1 MTFEELGLSPKTLRA
16 LAELNFITP
25 TPIQEQAIPKL
36 LEADIDLLGLAQTGT
51 GKTAAF
57 ALPILEKID
66 GNNKKPQALILCPT
80 RELCMQITKDIEK
93 FSAMTPEVRTVAVYG
108 GASISMQIR
117 DLRRGVQI
125 IVATPGRMIDIIE
138 RGEVNFELVKIVVL
152 DEADEM
158 LNMGFKESIN
168 QILSNTPDEKNTWLF
183 TATMPKDIKAITKK
197 YMNNP
202 FEVSVSVNKGNENI
216 DHQYYVI
223 NPRDRYAA
231 VKRIVDNSPDIFGI
245 VFCRTKNETK
255 DVVDMLIKDG
265 YNSDALHGDLT
276 QQQRDVVMKRYREKS
291 LQLLIATDVAARGI
305 DVSDVTHVIN
315 YALPDDAENY
325 THRSGRTARA
335 GKKGISISLVSKR
348 ESYKINELEKIVSK
362 KFIKM
367 EVPTGD
373 EVCQNQLLALIGRAK
388 QVEVNETQLEPFM
401 VQINAEFEE
410 MSKEE
415 VIKRFASMEFN
426 RFLEYYQGA
435 RDLNMGGGDFGRSD
449 RNNGERSERSGE
461 RPDRGERG
469 GFGSR
474 DRGER
479 GNSPQSGYDRF
490 FINVGHLDNVNK
502 GELLRLVCDNANVR
516 GGSIGRIDM
525 KDKFSFFEVETKF
538 KKDILDGLKNINHNG
553 RSLRVD
559 QASDTPM
566 GERPERTERSS
577 SFGGERSSSYGGGER
592 KSSFGGG
599 SRFGGNRD
607 GGSRDGGGSRFGG
620 NRDGGSRD
628 GGSRD
633 GGGSRFGGNR
643 DGGSRDGASRDG
655 GSSRFGGNR
664 ENNSYNDKKESAPK
678 EKKND
683 NFKLDFKFDGGF

>member
-1 MTFEELGLSPKTLRA
+1 MTFEQLGLSPKTLRA
-16 LAELNFITP
+16 LAEMNFTIP

-36 LEADIDLLGLAQTGT
+36 IEADIDLLGLAQTGT

-66 GNNKKPQALILCPT
+66 GSNRKPQALILCPT

-93 FSAMTPEVRTVAVYG
+93 FSSMTPEVRTVAVYG

-138 RGEVNFELVKIVVL
+138 RGEVNFEQVKIVVL

-183 TATMPKDIKAITKK
+183 TATMPKDIKIITKK
-197 YMNNP
+197 YMRNP
-202 FEVSVSVNKGNENI
+202 LEVSVSVNKGNENI

-231 VKRIVDNSPDIFGI
+231 VKRIVDFYPDIFGI

-255 DVVDMLIKDG
+255 DVADMLIKDG

-276 QQQRDVVMKRYREKS
+276 QQQRDIVMNRYREKS

-348 ESYKINELEKIVSK
+348 EMHKINELERIVSK
-362 KFIKM
+362 KFEKVN
-367 EVPTGD
+367 VPTGA
-373 EVCQNQLLALIGRAK
+373 EVCQNQLLALIHRAH
-388 QVEVNETQLEPFM
+388 QVEVNEEQLAPFM
-401 VQINAEFEE
+401 DQINAEFADI
-410 MSKEE
+410 SKED

-426 RFLEYYQGA
+426 RFLEYYQDS
-435 RDLNMGGGDFGRSD
+435 RDLNQGGELSRSERGPIRERSERFG
-449 RNNGERSERSGE
+449 GERSERGAPRE
-461 RPDRGERG
+461 RGDRGERG
-469 GFGSR
+469 GTIY
-474 DRGER
+474 
-479 GNSPQSGYDRF
+479 PQTGYDRF
-490 FINVGHLDNVNK
+490 FINIGDLDNITK
-502 GELLRLVCDNANVR
+502 GDLLRIVCDHTNVR

-525 KDKFSFFEVETKF
+525 KDKFSFFEVESKF
-538 KKDILDGLKNINHNG
+538 KKDIVSGMKNINHNG
-553 RSLRVD
+553 RSLRID
-559 QASDTPM
+559 LASEGTSMSGTGGD
-566 GERPERTERSS
+566 RPA
-577 SFGGERSSSYGGGER
+577 SF
-592 KSSFGGG
+592 GG
-599 SRFGGNRD
+599 SRFGDKR
-607 GGSRDGGGSRFGG
+607 GGGDRYSSGPRGGSRFSG
-620 NRDGGSRD
+620 NRD
-628 GGSRD
+628 
-633 GGGSRFGGNR
+633 
-643 DGGSRDGASRDG
+643 
-655 GSSRFGGNR
+655 
-664 ENNSYNDKKESAPK
+664 NSYG
-678 EKKND
+678 EKGERKPREKGD
-683 NFKLDFKFDGGF
+683 NFKLDFKFDGGI

>member
-1 MTFEELGLSPKTLRA
+1 MTFEQLGLSPKTLRA
-16 LAELNFITP
+16 LAEMNFTIP

-36 LEADIDLLGLAQTGT
+36 IEADIDLLGLAQTGT

-66 GNNKKPQALILCPT
+66 GSNRKPQALILCPT

-93 FSAMTPEVRTVAVYG
+93 FSSMTPEIRTVAVYG

-138 RGEVNFELVKIVVL
+138 RGEVNFEQVKIVVL

-183 TATMPKDIKAITKK
+183 TATMPKDIKIITKK
-197 YMNNP
+197 YMRNP
-202 FEVSVSVNKGNENI
+202 LEVSVSVNKGNENI

-231 VKRIVDNSPDIFGI
+231 VKRIVDFYPDIFGI

-255 DVVDMLIKDG
+255 DVADMLIKDG

-276 QQQRDVVMKRYREKS
+276 QQQRDIVMNRYREKS

-348 ESYKINELEKIVSK
+348 EMHKINELERIVSK
-362 KFIKM
+362 KFEKVN
-367 EVPTGD
+367 VPTGA
-373 EVCQNQLLALIGRAK
+373 EVCQNQLLALIHRAH
-388 QVEVNETQLEPFM
+388 QVEVNEEQLAPFM
-401 VQINAEFEE
+401 DQINAEFADI
-410 MSKEE
+410 SKEA

-426 RFLEYYQGA
+426 RFLEYYQDS
-435 RDLNMGGGDFGRSD
+435 RDLNQGGELSRSERGPIRERSERFG
-449 RNNGERSERSGE
+449 GERSERGAPRE
-461 RPDRGERG
+461 RGDRGERG
-469 GFGSR
+469 GTIY
-474 DRGER
+474 
-479 GNSPQSGYDRF
+479 PQTGYDRF
-490 FINVGHLDNVNK
+490 FINIGNLDNITK
-502 GELLRLVCDNANVR
+502 GDLLRIVCDHTNVR

-525 KDKFSFFEVETKF
+525 KDKFSFFEVESKF
-538 KKDILDGLKNINHNG
+538 KKDIVSGMKNINHNG
-553 RSLRVD
+553 RSLRID
-559 QASDTPM
+559 LASEGTSMSGTGGD
-566 GERPERTERSS
+566 RPA
-577 SFGGERSSSYGGGER
+577 SF
-592 KSSFGGG
+592 GG
-599 SRFGGNRD
+599 SRFGDKR
-607 GGSRDGGGSRFGG
+607 GGGDRYSSGPR
-620 NRDGGSRD
+620 GGSRD
-628 GGSRD
+628 GGSRF
-633 GGGSRFGGNR
+633 SGNR
-643 DGGSRDGASRDG
+643 D
-655 GSSRFGGNR
+655 
-664 ENNSYNDKKESAPK
+664 NSYG
-678 EKKND
+678 EKGERKPREKGD
-683 NFKLDFKFDGGF
+683 NFKLDFKFDGGI

>member
-1 MTFEELGLSPKTLRA
+1 MTFEQLGLSPKTLRA
-16 LAELNFITP
+16 LAEMNFTIP

-66 GNNKKPQALILCPT
+66 GSNRKPQALILCPT

-93 FSAMTPEVRTVAVYG
+93 FSSMTPEIRTVAVYG

-138 RGEVNFELVKIVVL
+138 RGEVNFEQVKIVVL

-183 TATMPKDIKAITKK
+183 TATMPKDIKIITKK
-197 YMNNP
+197 YMRNP
-202 FEVSVSVNKGNENI
+202 LEVSVSVNKGNENI

-231 VKRIVDNSPDIFGI
+231 VKRIVDFYPDIFGI

-255 DVVDMLIKDG
+255 DVADMLIKDG

-276 QQQRDVVMKRYREKS
+276 QQQRDIVMNRYREKS

-348 ESYKINELEKIVSK
+348 EMHKINELERIVSK
-362 KFIKM
+362 KFEKVN
-367 EVPTGD
+367 VPTGA
-373 EVCQNQLLALIGRAK
+373 EVCQNQLLALIHRAH
-388 QVEVNETQLEPFM
+388 QVEVNEEQLAPFM
-401 VQINAEFEE
+401 DQINAEFADI
-410 MSKEE
+410 SKED

-426 RFLEYYQGA
+426 RFLEYYQDS
-435 RDLNMGGGDFGRSD
+435 RDLNQGGELSRSERGPIRERSERFG
-449 RNNGERSERSGE
+449 GERSERGAPRE
-461 RPDRGERG
+461 RGDRGERG
-469 GFGSR
+469 GTIY
-474 DRGER
+474 
-479 GNSPQSGYDRF
+479 PQTGYDRF
-490 FINVGHLDNVNK
+490 FINIGNLDNITK
-502 GELLRLVCDNANVR
+502 GDLLRIVCDHTNVR

-525 KDKFSFFEVETKF
+525 KDKFSFFEVESKF
-538 KKDILDGLKNINHNG
+538 KKDIVSGMKNINHNG
-553 RSLRVD
+553 RSLRID
-559 QASDTPM
+559 LASEGTSMSGTGGD
-566 GERPERTERSS
+566 RPA
-577 SFGGERSSSYGGGER
+577 SF
-592 KSSFGGG
+592 GG
-599 SRFGGNRD
+599 SRFGDKR
-607 GGSRDGGGSRFGG
+607 GGGDRYSSGPRGGSRFSG
-620 NRDGGSRD
+620 NRD
-628 GGSRD
+628 
-633 GGGSRFGGNR
+633 
-643 DGGSRDGASRDG
+643 
-655 GSSRFGGNR
+655 
-664 ENNSYNDKKESAPK
+664 NSYG
-678 EKKND
+678 EKGERKPREKGD
-683 NFKLDFKFDGGF
+683 NFKLDFKFDGGI

>member
-1 MTFEELGLSPKTLRA
+1 MTFEQLGLSPKTLRA
-16 LAELNFITP
+16 LAEMNFTIP

-36 LEADIDLLGLAQTGT
+36 IEADIDLLGLAQTGT

-66 GNNKKPQALILCPT
+66 GSNRKPQALILCPT

-93 FSAMTPEVRTVAVYG
+93 FSSMTPEIRTVAVYG

-138 RGEVNFELVKIVVL
+138 RGEVNFEQVKIVVL

-183 TATMPKDIKAITKK
+183 TATMPKDIKIITKK
-197 YMNNP
+197 YMRNP
-202 FEVSVSVNKGNENI
+202 LEVSVSVNKGNENI

-231 VKRIVDNSPDIFGI
+231 VKRIVDFYPDIFGI

-255 DVVDMLIKDG
+255 DVADMLIKDG

-276 QQQRDVVMKRYREKS
+276 QQQRDIVMNRYREKS

-348 ESYKINELEKIVSK
+348 EMHKINELERIVSK
-362 KFIKM
+362 KFEKVN
-367 EVPTGD
+367 VPTGA
-373 EVCQNQLLALIGRAK
+373 EVCQNQLLALIHRAH
-388 QVEVNETQLEPFM
+388 QVEVNEEQLAPFM
-401 VQINAEFEE
+401 DQINAEFADI
-410 MSKEE
+410 SKED

-426 RFLEYYQGA
+426 RFLEYYQDS
-435 RDLNMGGGDFGRSD
+435 RDLNQGGELSRSERGPIRERSERFG
-449 RNNGERSERSGE
+449 GERSERGAPRE
-461 RPDRGERG
+461 RGDRGERG
-469 GFGSR
+469 GTIY
-474 DRGER
+474 
-479 GNSPQSGYDRF
+479 PQTGYDRF
-490 FINVGHLDNVNK
+490 FINIGNLDNITK
-502 GELLRLVCDNANVR
+502 GDLLRIVCDHTNVR

-525 KDKFSFFEVETKF
+525 KDKFSFFEVESKF
-538 KKDILDGLKNINHNG
+538 KKDIVSGMKNINHNG
-553 RSLRVD
+553 RSLRID
-559 QASDTPM
+559 IASEGTSMSGTGGD
-566 GERPERTERSS
+566 RPA
-577 SFGGERSSSYGGGER
+577 SF
-592 KSSFGGG
+592 GG
-599 SRFGGNRD
+599 SRFGDKR
-607 GGSRDGGGSRFGG
+607 GGGDRYSSGPR
-620 NRDGGSRD
+620 GGSRD
-628 GGSRD
+628 GGSRF
-633 GGGSRFGGNR
+633 SGNR
-643 DGGSRDGASRDG
+643 D
-655 GSSRFGGNR
+655 
-664 ENNSYNDKKESAPK
+664 NSYG
-678 EKKND
+678 EKGERKPREKGD
-683 NFKLDFKFDGGF
+683 NFKLDFKFDGGI

>member
-1 MTFEELGLSPKTLRA
+1 MTFEQLGLSPKTLRA
-16 LAELNFITP
+16 LAEMNFTIP

-36 LEADIDLLGLAQTGT
+36 IEADIDLLGLAQTGT

-66 GNNKKPQALILCPT
+66 GSNRKPQALILCPT

-93 FSAMTPEVRTVAVYG
+93 FSSMTPEIRTVAVYG

-138 RGEVNFELVKIVVL
+138 RGEVNFEQVKIVVL

-183 TATMPKDIKAITKK
+183 TATMPKDIKIITKK
-197 YMNNP
+197 YMRNP
-202 FEVSVSVNKGNENI
+202 LEVSVSVNKGNENI

-231 VKRIVDNSPDIFGI
+231 VKRIVDFYPDIFGI

-255 DVVDMLIKDG
+255 DVADMLIKDG

-276 QQQRDVVMKRYREKS
+276 QQQRDIVMNRYREKS

-348 ESYKINELEKIVSK
+348 EMHKINELERIVSK
-362 KFIKM
+362 KFEKVN
-367 EVPTGD
+367 VPTGA
-373 EVCQNQLLALIGRAK
+373 EVCQNQLLALIHRAH
-388 QVEVNETQLEPFM
+388 QVEVNEEQLAPFM
-401 VQINAEFEE
+401 DQINAEFADI
-410 MSKEE
+410 SKED

-426 RFLEYYQGA
+426 RFLEYYQDS
-435 RDLNMGGGDFGRSD
+435 RDLNQGGELSRSERGPIRERSERFG
-449 RNNGERSERSGE
+449 GERSERGAPRE
-461 RPDRGERG
+461 RGDRGERG
-469 GFGSR
+469 GTIY
-474 DRGER
+474 
-479 GNSPQSGYDRF
+479 PQTGYDRF
-490 FINVGHLDNVNK
+490 FINIGNLDNITK
-502 GELLRLVCDNANVR
+502 GDLLRIVCDHTNVR

-525 KDKFSFFEVETKF
+525 KDKFSFFEVESKF
-538 KKDILDGLKNINHNG
+538 KKDIVSGMKNINHNG
-553 RSLRVD
+553 RSLRID
-559 QASDTPM
+559 LASEGTSMSGTGGD
-566 GERPERTERSS
+566 RPA
-577 SFGGERSSSYGGGER
+577 SF
-592 KSSFGGG
+592 GG
-599 SRFGGNRD
+599 SRFGDKRGGGDRYSSGPR
-607 GGSRDGGGSRFGG
+607 GGS
-620 NRDGGSRD
+620 RDGGSRD

-633 GGGSRFGGNR
+633 GGSRFSGNR
-643 DGGSRDGASRDG
+643 D
-655 GSSRFGGNR
+655 
-664 ENNSYNDKKESAPK
+664 NSYG
-678 EKKND
+678 EKGERKPREKGD
-683 NFKLDFKFDGGF
+683 NFKLDFKFDGGI

>member
-1 MTFEELGLSPKTLRA
+1 MTFEQLGLSPKTLRA
-16 LAELNFITP
+16 LAEMNFTIP

-36 LEADIDLLGLAQTGT
+36 IEADIDLLGLAQTGT

-66 GNNKKPQALILCPT
+66 GSNRKPQALILCPT

-93 FSAMTPEVRTVAVYG
+93 FSSMTPEIRTVAVYG

-138 RGEVNFELVKIVVL
+138 RGEVNFEQVKIVVL

-183 TATMPKDIKAITKK
+183 TATMPKDIKIITKK
-197 YMNNP
+197 YMRNP
-202 FEVSVSVNKGNENI
+202 LEVSVSVNKGNENI
-216 DHQYYVI
+216 DHQYSVI

-231 VKRIVDNSPDIFGI
+231 VKRIVDFYPDIFGI

-255 DVVDMLIKDG
+255 DVADMLIKDG

-276 QQQRDVVMKRYREKS
+276 QQQRDIVMNRYREKS

-348 ESYKINELEKIVSK
+348 EMHKINELERIVSK
-362 KFIKM
+362 KFEKVN
-367 EVPTGD
+367 VPTGA
-373 EVCQNQLLALIGRAK
+373 EVCQNQLLALIHRAH
-388 QVEVNETQLEPFM
+388 QVEVNEEQLAPFM
-401 VQINAEFEE
+401 DQINAEFADI
-410 MSKEE
+410 SKED

-426 RFLEYYQGA
+426 RFLEYYQDS
-435 RDLNMGGGDFGRSD
+435 RDLNQGGELSRSERGPIRERSERFG
-449 RNNGERSERSGE
+449 GERSERGAPRE
-461 RPDRGERG
+461 RGDRGERG
-469 GFGSR
+469 GTIY
-474 DRGER
+474 
-479 GNSPQSGYDRF
+479 PQTGYDRF
-490 FINVGHLDNVNK
+490 FINIGNLDNITK
-502 GELLRLVCDNANVR
+502 GDLLRIVCDHTNVR

-525 KDKFSFFEVETKF
+525 KDKFSFFEVESKF
-538 KKDILDGLKNINHNG
+538 KKDIVSGMKNINHNG
-553 RSLRVD
+553 RSLRID
-559 QASDTPM
+559 LASEGTSMSGTGGD
-566 GERPERTERSS
+566 RPA
-577 SFGGERSSSYGGGER
+577 SF
-592 KSSFGGG
+592 GG
-599 SRFGGNRD
+599 SRFGDKR
-607 GGSRDGGGSRFGG
+607 GGGDRYSSGPRGGSRFSG
-620 NRDGGSRD
+620 NRD
-628 GGSRD
+628 
-633 GGGSRFGGNR
+633 
-643 DGGSRDGASRDG
+643 
-655 GSSRFGGNR
+655 
-664 ENNSYNDKKESAPK
+664 NSYG
-678 EKKND
+678 EKGERKPREKGD
-683 NFKLDFKFDGGF
+683 NFKLDFKFDGGI

>member
-1 MTFEELGLSPKTLRA
+1 
-16 LAELNFITP
+16 
-25 TPIQEQAIPKL
+25 
-36 LEADIDLLGLAQTGT
+36 LGLAQTGT

-66 GNNKKPQALILCPT
+66 GSNRKPQALILCPT

-93 FSAMTPEVRTVAVYG
+93 FSSMTPEIRTVAVYG

-138 RGEVNFELVKIVVL
+138 RGEVNFEQVKIVVL

-183 TATMPKDIKAITKK
+183 TATMPKDIKIITKK
-197 YMNNP
+197 YMRNP
-202 FEVSVSVNKGNENI
+202 LEVSVSVNKGNENI

-231 VKRIVDNSPDIFGI
+231 VKRIVDFYPDIFGI

-255 DVVDMLIKDG
+255 DVADMLIKDG

-276 QQQRDVVMKRYREKS
+276 QQQRDIVMNRYREKS

-348 ESYKINELEKIVSK
+348 EMHKINELERIVSK
-362 KFIKM
+362 KFEKVN
-367 EVPTGD
+367 VPTGA
-373 EVCQNQLLALIGRAK
+373 EVCQNQLLALIHRAH
-388 QVEVNETQLEPFM
+388 QVEVNEEQLAPFM
-401 VQINAEFEE
+401 DQINAEFADI
-410 MSKEE
+410 SKED

-426 RFLEYYQGA
+426 RFLEYYQDS
-435 RDLNMGGGDFGRSD
+435 RDLNQGGELSRSERGPIRERSERFG
-449 RNNGERSERSGE
+449 GERSERGAPRE
-461 RPDRGERG
+461 RGDRGERG
-469 GFGSR
+469 GTIY
-474 DRGER
+474 
-479 GNSPQSGYDRF
+479 PQTGYDRF
-490 FINVGHLDNVNK
+490 FINIGNLDNITK
-502 GELLRLVCDNANVR
+502 GDLLRIVCDHTNVR

-525 KDKFSFFEVETKF
+525 KDKFSFFEVESKF
-538 KKDILDGLKNINHNG
+538 KKDIVSGMKNINHNG
-553 RSLRVD
+553 RSLRID
-559 QASDTPM
+559 LASEGTSMSGTGGD
-566 GERPERTERSS
+566 RPA
-577 SFGGERSSSYGGGER
+577 SF
-592 KSSFGGG
+592 GG
-599 SRFGGNRD
+599 SRFGDKR
-607 GGSRDGGGSRFGG
+607 GGGDRYSSGPRGGSRFSG
-620 NRDGGSRD
+620 NRD
-628 GGSRD
+628 
-633 GGGSRFGGNR
+633 
-643 DGGSRDGASRDG
+643 
-655 GSSRFGGNR
+655 
-664 ENNSYNDKKESAPK
+664 NSYG
-678 EKKND
+678 EKGERKPREKGD
-683 NFKLDFKFDGGF
+683 NFKLDFKFDGGI

>member
-1 MTFEELGLSPKTLRA
+1 MTFEQLGLSPKTLRA
-16 LAELNFITP
+16 LAEMNFTIP

-36 LEADIDLLGLAQTGT
+36 IEADIDLLGLAQTGT

-66 GNNKKPQALILCPT
+66 GSNRKPQALILCPT

-93 FSAMTPEVRTVAVYG
+93 FSSMTPEIRTVAVYG

-138 RGEVNFELVKIVVL
+138 RGEVNFEQVKIVVL

-183 TATMPKDIKAITKK
+183 TATMPKDIKIITKK
-197 YMNNP
+197 YMRNP
-202 FEVSVSVNKGNENI
+202 LEVSVSVNKGNENI

-231 VKRIVDNSPDIFGI
+231 VKRIVDFYPDIFGI

-255 DVVDMLIKDG
+255 DVADMLIKDG

-276 QQQRDVVMKRYREKS
+276 QQQRDIVMNRYREKS

-348 ESYKINELEKIVSK
+348 EMHKINELERIVSK
-362 KFIKM
+362 KFEKVN
-367 EVPTGD
+367 VPTGA
-373 EVCQNQLLALIGRAK
+373 EVCQNQLLALIHRAH
-388 QVEVNETQLEPFM
+388 QVEVNEEQLAPFM
-401 VQINAEFEE
+401 DQINAEFADI
-410 MSKEE
+410 SKED

-426 RFLEYYQGA
+426 RFLEYYQDS
-435 RDLNMGGGDFGRSD
+435 RDLNQGGELSRSERGPIRERSERFG
-449 RNNGERSERSGE
+449 GERSERGAPRE
-461 RPDRGERG
+461 RGDRGERG
-469 GFGSR
+469 GTIY
-474 DRGER
+474 
-479 GNSPQSGYDRF
+479 PQTGYDRF
-490 FINVGHLDNVNK
+490 FINIGNLDNITK
-502 GELLRLVCDNANVR
+502 GDLLRIVCDHTNVR

-525 KDKFSFFEVETKF
+525 KDKFSFFEVESKF
-538 KKDILDGLKNINHNG
+538 KKDIVSGMKNINHNG
-553 RSLRVD
+553 RSLRID
-559 QASDTPM
+559 LASEGTSMSGTGGD
-566 GERPERTERSS
+566 RPA
-577 SFGGERSSSYGGGER
+577 SF
-592 KSSFGGG
+592 GG
-599 SRFGGNRD
+599 SRFGDKR
-607 GGSRDGGGSRFGG
+607 GGGDRYSSGPR
-620 NRDGGSRD
+620 GGSRD
-628 GGSRD
+628 GGSRF
-633 GGGSRFGGNR
+633 SGNR
-643 DGGSRDGASRDG
+643 D
-655 GSSRFGGNR
+655 
-664 ENNSYNDKKESAPK
+664 NSYG
-678 EKKND
+678 EKGERKQREKGD
-683 NFKLDFKFDGGF
+683 NFKLDFKFDGGI

>member
-16 LAELNFITP
+16 LAELNFTEP

-57 ALPILEKID
+57 SLPILEKID
-66 GNNKKPQALILCPT
+66 GASKKPQALILCPT

-93 FSAMTPEVRTVAVYG
+93 FSAMTPEIRTVAVYG

-138 RGEVNFELVKIVVL
+138 RGEVNFENVKIVVL

-183 TATMPKDIKAITKK
+183 TATMPKDIKIITKK

-202 FEVSVSVNKGNENI
+202 IEVSVSVNKGNDNI
-216 DHQYYVI
+216 EHQYYVV

-231 VKRIVDNSPDIFGI
+231 VKRIVDFYPDIFGI

-255 DVVDMLIKDG
+255 DVADMLIKDG

-276 QQQRDVVMKRYREKS
+276 QQQRDIVMNRYRDKS

-305 DVSDVTHVIN
+305 DVSNVTHVIN

-348 ESYKINELEKIVSK
+348 ETYKINELEKIVSK
-362 KFIKM
+362 KFVQM
-367 EVPTGD
+367 NVPSGD
-373 EVCQNQLLALIGRAK
+373 EVCQNQLLALIHRAK
-388 QVEVNETQLEPFM
+388 EVEVNETQLAPFM
-401 VQINAEFEE
+401 DQINSEFEE
-410 MSKEE
+410 MSKED

-426 RFLEYYQGA
+426 RFLEYYQNA
-435 RDLNMGGGDFGRSD
+435 RDLNMGGGDFGRSE
-449 RNNGERSERSGE
+449 RPRGEKSERFGGSRDGG
-461 RPDRGERG
+461 DRGERG
-469 GFGSR
+469 GFSR
-474 DRGER
+474 ER
-479 GNSPQSGYDRF
+479 SNSPQSGYDRF

-566 GERPERTERSS
+566 GDRPERSERTERSS
-577 SFGGERSSSYGGGER
+577 SFGGDR

-599 SRFGGNRD
+599 GSRFGGGSRDGGGNRFGGTREGGSKFGGNRDGSSRFGGNRD
-607 GGSRDGGGSRFGG
+607 GGSVRERT
-620 NRDGGSRD
+620 
-628 GGSRD
+628 
-633 GGGSRFGGNR
+633 
-643 DGGSRDGASRDG
+643 
-655 GSSRFGGNR
+655 SSF
-664 ENNSYNDKKESAPK
+664 NSDKTERAPR
-678 EKKND
+678 EKKD
-683 NFKLDFKFDGGF
+683 NFKLDFKFDGGI

>member
-1 MTFEELGLSPKTLRA
+1 MTFEQLGLSPKTLRA
-16 LAELNFITP
+16 LAEMNFTIP

-36 LEADIDLLGLAQTGT
+36 IEADIDLLGLAQTGT

-66 GNNKKPQALILCPT
+66 GSNRKPQALILCPT

-93 FSAMTPEVRTVAVYG
+93 FSSMTPEVRTVAVYG

-138 RGEVNFELVKIVVL
+138 RGEVNFEQVKIVVL

-183 TATMPKDIKAITKK
+183 TATMPKDIKIITKK
-197 YMNNP
+197 YMRNP
-202 FEVSVSVNKGNENI
+202 LEVSVSVNKGNENI

-231 VKRIVDNSPDIFGI
+231 VKRIVDFYPDIFGI

-255 DVVDMLIKDG
+255 DVADMLIKDG

-276 QQQRDVVMKRYREKS
+276 QQQRDIVMNRYREKS

-348 ESYKINELEKIVSK
+348 EMHKINELERIVSK
-362 KFIKM
+362 KFEKVN
-367 EVPTGD
+367 VPTGA
-373 EVCQNQLLALIGRAK
+373 EVCQNQLLALIHRAH
-388 QVEVNETQLEPFM
+388 QVEVNEEQLAPFM
-401 VQINAEFEE
+401 DQINAEFADI
-410 MSKEE
+410 SKED

-426 RFLEYYQGA
+426 RFLEYYQDS
-435 RDLNMGGGDFGRSD
+435 RDLNQGGELSRSERGPIRERSERFG
-449 RNNGERSERSGE
+449 GERSERGAPRE
-461 RPDRGERG
+461 RGDRGERG
-469 GFGSR
+469 GTIY
-474 DRGER
+474 
-479 GNSPQSGYDRF
+479 PQTGYDRF
-490 FINVGHLDNVNK
+490 FINIGNLDNITK
-502 GELLRLVCDNANVR
+502 GDLLRIVCDHTNVR

-525 KDKFSFFEVETKF
+525 KDKFSFFEVESKF
-538 KKDILDGLKNINHNG
+538 KKDIVSGMKNINHNG
-553 RSLRVD
+553 RSLRID
-559 QASDTPM
+559 LASEGTSMSGTGGD
-566 GERPERTERSS
+566 RPA
-577 SFGGERSSSYGGGER
+577 SF
-592 KSSFGGG
+592 GG
-599 SRFGGNRD
+599 SRFGDKR
-607 GGSRDGGGSRFGG
+607 GGGDRYSSGPRGGSRFSG
-620 NRDGGSRD
+620 NRD
-628 GGSRD
+628 
-633 GGGSRFGGNR
+633 
-643 DGGSRDGASRDG
+643 
-655 GSSRFGGNR
+655 
-664 ENNSYNDKKESAPK
+664 NSYG
-678 EKKND
+678 EKGERKPREKGD
-683 NFKLDFKFDGGF
+683 NFKLDFKFDGGI

>member
-1 MTFEELGLSPKTLRA
+1 MTFEQLGLSPKTLRA
-16 LAELNFITP
+16 LAEMHFTIP

-36 LEADIDLLGLAQTGT
+36 IEADIDLLGLAQTGT

-66 GNNKKPQALILCPT
+66 GSSRKPQALILCPT

-93 FSAMTPEVRTVAVYG
+93 FSSMTPEVRTVAVYG

-138 RGEVNFELVKIVVL
+138 RGEVNFEQVKIVVL

-183 TATMPKDIKAITKK
+183 TATMPKDIKIITKK
-197 YMNNP
+197 YMRNP
-202 FEVSVSVNKGNENI
+202 LEVSVSVNKGNENI

-231 VKRIVDNSPDIFGI
+231 VKRIVDFYPDIFGI

-255 DVVDMLIKDG
+255 DVADMLIKDG

-276 QQQRDVVMKRYREKS
+276 QQQRDIVMNRYREKS

-348 ESYKINELEKIVSK
+348 EMHKINELERIVSK
-362 KFIKM
+362 KFEKVN
-367 EVPTGD
+367 VPTGA
-373 EVCQNQLLALIGRAK
+373 EVCQNQLLALIHRAH
-388 QVEVNETQLEPFM
+388 QVEVNEEQLAPFM
-401 VQINAEFEE
+401 DQINAEFAD
-410 MSKEE
+410 MSKED

-426 RFLEYYQGA
+426 RFLEYYQDS
-435 RDLNMGGGDFGRSD
+435 RDLNQGGELSRSERGPIRERSERFG
-449 RNNGERSERSGE
+449 GERSERGAPRERGE
-461 RPDRGERG
+461 RGERG
-469 GFGSR
+469 GTIY
-474 DRGER
+474 
-479 GNSPQSGYDRF
+479 PQTGYDRF
-490 FINVGHLDNVNK
+490 FINIGDLDNITK
-502 GELLRLVCDNANVR
+502 GDLLRIVCDHTNVR

-525 KDKFSFFEVETKF
+525 KDKFSFFEVESKF
-538 KKDILDGLKNINHNG
+538 KNDIVSGMKNINHNG
-553 RSLRVD
+553 RSLRID
-559 QASDTPM
+559 LASEGTSMSGTGGD
-566 GERPERTERSS
+566 RPA
-577 SFGGERSSSYGGGER
+577 SFGGSRFGDKRGGGDR
-592 KSSFGGG
+592 YSSGPRGGSRDGG

-607 GGSRDGGGSRFGG
+607 
-620 NRDGGSRD
+620 
-628 GGSRD
+628 
-633 GGGSRFGGNR
+633 
-643 DGGSRDGASRDG
+643 
-655 GSSRFGGNR
+655 SSYGEKR
-664 ENNSYNDKKESAPK
+664 ERKPR
-678 EKKND
+678 EKGD
-683 NFKLDFKFDGGF
+683 NFKLDFKFDGGI

>member
-1 MTFEELGLSPKTLRA
+1 MTFEQLGLSPKTLRA
-16 LAELNFITP
+16 LAEMNFTIP

-36 LEADIDLLGLAQTGT
+36 IEADIDLLGLAQTGT

-66 GNNKKPQALILCPT
+66 GSNRKPQALILCPT

-93 FSAMTPEVRTVAVYG
+93 FSSMTPEIRTVAVYG

-138 RGEVNFELVKIVVL
+138 RGEVNFEQVKIVVL

-183 TATMPKDIKAITKK
+183 TATMPKDIKIITKK
-197 YMNNP
+197 YMRNP
-202 FEVSVSVNKGNENI
+202 LEVSVSVNKGNENI

-231 VKRIVDNSPDIFGI
+231 VKRIVDFYPDIFGI

-255 DVVDMLIKDG
+255 DVADMLIKDG

-276 QQQRDVVMKRYREKS
+276 QQQRDIVMNRYREKS

-348 ESYKINELEKIVSK
+348 EMHKINELERIVSK
-362 KFIKM
+362 KFEKVN
-367 EVPTGD
+367 VPTGA
-373 EVCQNQLLALIGRAK
+373 EVCQNQLLALIHRAH
-388 QVEVNETQLEPFM
+388 QVEVNEEQLGPFM
-401 VQINAEFEE
+401 DQINAEFAD
-410 MSKEE
+410 MSKED

-426 RFLEYYQGA
+426 RFLEYYQDS
-435 RDLNMGGGDFGRSD
+435 RDLNQGGELSRSERGPIKERSERFG
-449 RNNGERSERSGE
+449 GERSERGAPRERGE
-461 RPDRGERG
+461 RGERG
-469 GFGSR
+469 GTIY
-474 DRGER
+474 
-479 GNSPQSGYDRF
+479 PQTGYDRF
-490 FINVGHLDNVNK
+490 FINIGNLDNITK
-502 GELLRLVCDNANVR
+502 GDLLRIVCDHTNVR

-525 KDKFSFFEVETKF
+525 KDKFSFFEVESKF
-538 KKDILDGLKNINHNG
+538 KNDIVSGMKNINHNG
-553 RSLRVD
+553 RSLRID
-559 QASDTPM
+559 LASEGTSMSGTGGD
-566 GERPERTERSS
+566 RPS
-577 SFGGERSSSYGGGER
+577 SF
-592 KSSFGGG
+592 GG
-599 SRFGGNRD
+599 SRFGDKRGGGDRYSSGAR
-607 GGSRDGGGSRFGG
+607 GGSQY
-620 NRDGGSRD
+620 GGSRD
-628 GGSRD
+628 GGSR
-633 GGGSRFGGNR
+633 FGGNKE
-643 DGGSRDGASRDG
+643 GGSYEKRDR
-655 GSSRFGGNR
+655 
-664 ENNSYNDKKESAPK
+664 KPK
-678 EKKND
+678 EKDD

>member
-1 MTFEELGLSPKTLRA
+1 MTFEQLGLSPKTLRA
-16 LAELNFITP
+16 LAEMNFTIP

-36 LEADIDLLGLAQTGT
+36 IEADIDLLGLAQTGT

-66 GNNKKPQALILCPT
+66 GSNRKPQALILCPT

-93 FSAMTPEVRTVAVYG
+93 FSSMTPEIRTVAVYG

-138 RGEVNFELVKIVVL
+138 RGEVNFEQVKIVVL

-183 TATMPKDIKAITKK
+183 TATMPKDIKIITKK
-197 YMNNP
+197 YMRNP
-202 FEVSVSVNKGNENI
+202 LEVSVSVNKGNENI

-231 VKRIVDNSPDIFGI
+231 VKRIVDFYPDIFGI

-255 DVVDMLIKDG
+255 DVADMLIKDG

-276 QQQRDVVMKRYREKS
+276 QQQRDIVMNRYREKS

-348 ESYKINELEKIVSK
+348 EMHKINELERIVSK
-362 KFIKM
+362 KFEKVN
-367 EVPTGD
+367 VPTGA
-373 EVCQNQLLALIGRAK
+373 EVCQNQLLALIHRAH
-388 QVEVNETQLEPFM
+388 QVEVNEEQLAPFM
-401 VQINAEFEE
+401 DQINAEFADI
-410 MSKEE
+410 SKED

-426 RFLEYYQGA
+426 RFLEYYQDS
-435 RDLNMGGGDFGRSD
+435 RDLNQGGELSRSERGPIRERSERFG
-449 RNNGERSERSGE
+449 GERSERGAPRE
-461 RPDRGERG
+461 RGDRGERG
-469 GFGSR
+469 GTIY
-474 DRGER
+474 
-479 GNSPQSGYDRF
+479 PQTGYDRF
-490 FINVGHLDNVNK
+490 FINIGNLDNITK
-502 GELLRLVCDNANVR
+502 GDLLRIVCDHTNVR

-525 KDKFSFFEVETKF
+525 KDKFSFFEVESKF
-538 KKDILDGLKNINHNG
+538 KKDIVSGMKNINHNG
-553 RSLRVD
+553 RSLRID
-559 QASDTPM
+559 LASEGTSMSGTGGD
-566 GERPERTERSS
+566 RPA
-577 SFGGERSSSYGGGER
+577 SF
-592 KSSFGGG
+592 GG
-599 SRFGGNRD
+599 SRFGDKR
-607 GGSRDGGGSRFGG
+607 GGGDRYSSGPR
-620 NRDGGSRD
+620 GGSRD
-628 GGSRD
+628 GGSRF
-633 GGGSRFGGNR
+633 SGNR
-643 DGGSRDGASRDG
+643 D
-655 GSSRFGGNR
+655 
-664 ENNSYNDKKESAPK
+664 NSYG
-678 EKKND
+678 EKRERKPREKGD
-683 NFKLDFKFDGGF
+683 NFKLDFKFDGGI

>member
-1 MTFEELGLSPKTLRA
+1 MTFEQLGLSPKTLRA
-16 LAELNFITP
+16 LAEINFTIP

-36 LEADIDLLGLAQTGT
+36 IEADIDLLGLAQTGT

-66 GNNKKPQALILCPT
+66 GSNRKPQALILCPT

-93 FSAMTPEVRTVAVYG
+93 FSSMTPEIRTVAVYG

-138 RGEVNFELVKIVVL
+138 RGEVNFEQVKIVVL

-183 TATMPKDIKAITKK
+183 TATMPKDIKIITKK
-197 YMNNP
+197 YMRNP
-202 FEVSVSVNKGNENI
+202 LEVSVSVNKGNENI

-231 VKRIVDNSPDIFGI
+231 VKRIVDFYPDIFGI

-255 DVVDMLIKDG
+255 DVADMLIKDG

-276 QQQRDVVMKRYREKS
+276 QQQRDIVMNRYREKS

-348 ESYKINELEKIVSK
+348 EMHKINELERIVSK
-362 KFIKM
+362 KFEKVN
-367 EVPTGD
+367 VPTGA
-373 EVCQNQLLALIGRAK
+373 EVCQNQLLALIHRAH
-388 QVEVNETQLEPFM
+388 QVEVNEEQLAPFM
-401 VQINAEFEE
+401 DQINAEFADI
-410 MSKEE
+410 SKED

-426 RFLEYYQGA
+426 RFLEYYQDS
-435 RDLNMGGGDFGRSD
+435 RDLNQGGELSRSERGPIRERSERFG
-449 RNNGERSERSGE
+449 GERSERGAPRE
-461 RPDRGERG
+461 RGDRGERG
-469 GFGSR
+469 GTIY
-474 DRGER
+474 
-479 GNSPQSGYDRF
+479 PQTGYDRF
-490 FINVGHLDNVNK
+490 FINIGNLDNITK
-502 GELLRLVCDNANVR
+502 GDLLRIVCDHTNVR

-525 KDKFSFFEVETKF
+525 KDKFSFFEVESKF
-538 KKDILDGLKNINHNG
+538 KKDIVSGMKNINHNG
-553 RSLRVD
+553 RSLRID
-559 QASDTPM
+559 LASEGTSMSGTGGD
-566 GERPERTERSS
+566 RPA
-577 SFGGERSSSYGGGER
+577 SF
-592 KSSFGGG
+592 GG
-599 SRFGGNRD
+599 SRFGDKR
-607 GGSRDGGGSRFGG
+607 GGGDRYSSGPR
-620 NRDGGSRD
+620 GGSRD
-628 GGSRD
+628 GGSRF
-633 GGGSRFGGNR
+633 SGNR
-643 DGGSRDGASRDG
+643 D
-655 GSSRFGGNR
+655 
-664 ENNSYNDKKESAPK
+664 NSYG
-678 EKKND
+678 EKGERKPREKGD
-683 NFKLDFKFDGGF
+683 NFKLDFKFDGGI

>member
-1 MTFEELGLSPKTLRA
+1 MTFEQLGLSPKTLRA
-16 LAELNFITP
+16 LAEMNFTIP

-36 LEADIDLLGLAQTGT
+36 LEADTDLLGLAQTGT

-66 GNNKKPQALILCPT
+66 GNNRKPQALILCPT

-93 FSAMTPEVRTVAVYG
+93 FSSMTLEVRTVAVYG

-138 RGEVNFELVKIVVL
+138 RGEVNFEQVKIVVL

-183 TATMPKDIKAITKK
+183 TATMPKDIKIITKK
-197 YMNNP
+197 YMRNP
-202 FEVSVSVNKGNENI
+202 IEISVSVNKGNDNI

-231 VKRIVDNSPDIFGI
+231 VKRIVDFYPDIFGI

-255 DVVDMLIKDG
+255 DVADMLIKDG

-276 QQQRDVVMKRYREKS
+276 QQQRDIVMNRYREKS

-348 ESYKINELEKIVSK
+348 ETYKISELEKIVSK
-362 KFIKM
+362 KFEKVN
-367 EVPTGD
+367 VPTGA
-373 EVCQNQLLALIGRAK
+373 EVCQNQLLALIHRAH
-388 QVEVNETQLEPFM
+388 QVEVNEEQLAPFM
-401 VQINAEFEE
+401 DQINAEFADI
-410 MSKEE
+410 SKED

-426 RFLEYYQGA
+426 RFLEYYQDS
-435 RDLNMGGGDFGRSD
+435 RDLNQGGELSRSERGPIRERSERFG
-449 RNNGERSERSGE
+449 GERSERGAPRE
-461 RPDRGERG
+461 RGDRGERG
-469 GFGSR
+469 GTIY
-474 DRGER
+474 
-479 GNSPQSGYDRF
+479 PQTGYDRF
-490 FINVGHLDNVNK
+490 FINIGNLDNITK
-502 GELLRLVCDNANVR
+502 GDLLRIVCDHTNVR

-525 KDKFSFFEVETKF
+525 KDKFSFFEVESKF
-538 KKDILDGLKNINHNG
+538 KKDIVSGMKNINHNG
-553 RSLRVD
+553 RSQRIDL
-559 QASDTPM
+559 ASEGTSMSGTGGD
-566 GERPERTERSS
+566 RPA
-577 SFGGERSSSYGGGER
+577 SF
-592 KSSFGGG
+592 GG
-599 SRFGGNRD
+599 SRFGDKR
-607 GGSRDGGGSRFGG
+607 GGGDRYSSGPR
-620 NRDGGSRD
+620 GGSRD
-628 GGSRD
+628 GGSRF
-633 GGGSRFGGNR
+633 SGNR
-643 DGGSRDGASRDG
+643 D
-655 GSSRFGGNR
+655 
-664 ENNSYNDKKESAPK
+664 NSYG
-678 EKKND
+678 EKGERKPREKGD
-683 NFKLDFKFDGGF
+683 NFKLDFKFDGGI

>member
-1 MTFEELGLSPKTLRA
+1 MTFEQLGLSPKTLRA
-16 LAELNFITP
+16 LAEINFTIP

-36 LEADIDLLGLAQTGT
+36 IEADIDLLGLAQTGT

-66 GNNKKPQALILCPT
+66 SSNRKPQALILCPT

-93 FSAMTPEVRTVAVYG
+93 FSSMTPEIRTVAVYG

-138 RGEVNFELVKIVVL
+138 RGEVNFEQVKIVVL

-183 TATMPKDIKAITKK
+183 TATMPKDIKIITKK
-197 YMNNP
+197 YMRNP
-202 FEVSVSVNKGNENI
+202 LEVSVSVNKGNENI

-231 VKRIVDNSPDIFGI
+231 VKRIVDFYPDIFGI

-255 DVVDMLIKDG
+255 DVADMLIKDG

-276 QQQRDVVMKRYREKS
+276 QQQRDIVMNRYREKS

-348 ESYKINELEKIVSK
+348 EMHKINELERIVSK
-362 KFIKM
+362 KFEKVN
-367 EVPTGD
+367 VPTGA
-373 EVCQNQLLALIGRAK
+373 EVCQNQLLALIHRAH
-388 QVEVNETQLEPFM
+388 QVEVNEEQLAPFM
-401 VQINAEFEE
+401 DQINAEFADI
-410 MSKEE
+410 SKED

-426 RFLEYYQGA
+426 RFLEYYQDS
-435 RDLNMGGGDFGRSD
+435 RDLNQGGELSRSERGPIRERSERFG
-449 RNNGERSERSGE
+449 GERSERGAPRE
-461 RPDRGERG
+461 RGDRGERG
-469 GFGSR
+469 GTIY
-474 DRGER
+474 
-479 GNSPQSGYDRF
+479 PQTGYDRF
-490 FINVGHLDNVNK
+490 FINIGNLDNITK
-502 GELLRLVCDNANVR
+502 GDLLRIVCDHTNVR

-525 KDKFSFFEVETKF
+525 KDKFSFFEVESKF
-538 KKDILDGLKNINHNG
+538 KKDIVSGMKNINHNG
-553 RSLRVD
+553 RSLRID
-559 QASDTPM
+559 LASEGTSMSGTGGD
-566 GERPERTERSS
+566 RPA
-577 SFGGERSSSYGGGER
+577 SF
-592 KSSFGGG
+592 GG
-599 SRFGGNRD
+599 SRFGDKR
-607 GGSRDGGGSRFGG
+607 GGGDRYSSGPR
-620 NRDGGSRD
+620 GGSRD
-628 GGSRD
+628 GGSRF
-633 GGGSRFGGNR
+633 SGNR
-643 DGGSRDGASRDG
+643 D
-655 GSSRFGGNR
+655 
-664 ENNSYNDKKESAPK
+664 NSYG
-678 EKKND
+678 EKGERKPREKGD
-683 NFKLDFKFDGGF
+683 NFKLDFKFDGGI

>member
-1 MTFEELGLSPKTLRA
+1 MTFEQLGLSPKTLRA
-16 LAELNFITP
+16 LAKMNFTIP

-36 LEADIDLLGLAQTGT
+36 IEADIDLLGLAQTGT

-66 GNNKKPQALILCPT
+66 GSNRKPQALILCPT

-93 FSAMTPEVRTVAVYG
+93 FSSMTPEIRTVAVYG

-138 RGEVNFELVKIVVL
+138 RGEVNFEQVKIVVL

-183 TATMPKDIKAITKK
+183 TATMPKDIKIITKK
-197 YMNNP
+197 YMRNP
-202 FEVSVSVNKGNENI
+202 LEVSVSVNKGNENI

-231 VKRIVDNSPDIFGI
+231 VKRIVDFYPDIFGI

-255 DVVDMLIKDG
+255 DVADMLIKDG

-276 QQQRDVVMKRYREKS
+276 QQQRDIVMNRYREKS

-348 ESYKINELEKIVSK
+348 EMHKINELERIVSK
-362 KFIKM
+362 KFEKVN
-367 EVPTGD
+367 VPTGA
-373 EVCQNQLLALIGRAK
+373 EVCQNQLLALIHRAH
-388 QVEVNETQLEPFM
+388 QVEVNEEQLAPFM
-401 VQINAEFEE
+401 DQINAEFADI
-410 MSKEE
+410 SKED

-426 RFLEYYQGA
+426 RFLEYYQDS
-435 RDLNMGGGDFGRSD
+435 RDLNQGGELSRSERGPIRERSERFG
-449 RNNGERSERSGE
+449 GERSERGAPRE
-461 RPDRGERG
+461 RGDRGERG
-469 GFGSR
+469 GTIY
-474 DRGER
+474 
-479 GNSPQSGYDRF
+479 PQTGYDRF
-490 FINVGHLDNVNK
+490 FINIGNLDNITK
-502 GELLRLVCDNANVR
+502 GDLLRIVCDHTNVR

-525 KDKFSFFEVETKF
+525 KDKFSFFEVESKF
-538 KKDILDGLKNINHNG
+538 KKDIVSGMKNINHNG
-553 RSLRVD
+553 RSLRID
-559 QASDTPM
+559 LASEGTSMSGTGGD
-566 GERPERTERSS
+566 RPA
-577 SFGGERSSSYGGGER
+577 SF
-592 KSSFGGG
+592 GG
-599 SRFGGNRD
+599 SRFGDKR
-607 GGSRDGGGSRFGG
+607 GGGDRYSSGPRGGSRFSG
-620 NRDGGSRD
+620 NRD
-628 GGSRD
+628 
-633 GGGSRFGGNR
+633 
-643 DGGSRDGASRDG
+643 
-655 GSSRFGGNR
+655 
-664 ENNSYNDKKESAPK
+664 NSYG
-678 EKKND
+678 EKGERKPREKGD
-683 NFKLDFKFDGGF
+683 NFKLDFKFDGGI

>member
-1 MTFEELGLSPKTLRA
+1 MTFEQLGLSPKTLRA
-16 LAELNFITP
+16 LAEMNFTIP

-66 GNNKKPQALILCPT
+66 GSNRKPQALILCPT

-93 FSAMTPEVRTVAVYG
+93 FSSMTPEVRTVAVYG

-138 RGEVNFELVKIVVL
+138 RGEVNFEQVKIVVL

-183 TATMPKDIKAITKK
+183 TATMPKDIKIITKK
-197 YMNNP
+197 YMRNP
-202 FEVSVSVNKGNENI
+202 LEVSVSVNKGNENI

-231 VKRIVDNSPDIFGI
+231 VKRIVDFYPDIFGI

-255 DVVDMLIKDG
+255 DVADMLIKDG

-276 QQQRDVVMKRYREKS
+276 QQQRDIVMNRYREKS

-348 ESYKINELEKIVSK
+348 EMHKINELERIVSK
-362 KFIKM
+362 KFEKVN
-367 EVPTGD
+367 VPTGA
-373 EVCQNQLLALIGRAK
+373 EVCQNQLLALIHRAH
-388 QVEVNETQLEPFM
+388 QVEVNEEQLAPFM
-401 VQINAEFEE
+401 DQINAEFADI
-410 MSKEE
+410 SKED

-426 RFLEYYQGA
+426 RFLEYYQDS
-435 RDLNMGGGDFGRSD
+435 RDLNQGGELSRSERGPIRERSERFG
-449 RNNGERSERSGE
+449 GERSERGAPRE
-461 RPDRGERG
+461 RGDRGERG
-469 GFGSR
+469 GTIY
-474 DRGER
+474 
-479 GNSPQSGYDRF
+479 PQTGYDRF
-490 FINVGHLDNVNK
+490 FINIGNLDNITK
-502 GELLRLVCDNANVR
+502 GDLLRIVCDHTNVR

-525 KDKFSFFEVETKF
+525 KDKFSFFEVESKF
-538 KKDILDGLKNINHNG
+538 KKDIVSGMKNINHNG
-553 RSLRVD
+553 RSLRID
-559 QASDTPM
+559 LASEGTSISGTGGD
-566 GERPERTERSS
+566 RPA
-577 SFGGERSSSYGGGER
+577 SFGGSRFGDKRGGGDR
-592 KSSFGGG
+592 YSSGPRGG

-607 GGSRDGGGSRFGG
+607 
-620 NRDGGSRD
+620 
-628 GGSRD
+628 
-633 GGGSRFGGNR
+633 
-643 DGGSRDGASRDG
+643 
-655 GSSRFGGNR
+655 
-664 ENNSYNDKKESAPK
+664 NSYG
-678 EKKND
+678 EKGERKPREKGD
-683 NFKLDFKFDGGF
+683 NFKLDFKFDGGI

>member
-1 MTFEELGLSPKTLRA
+1 MTFEQLGLSPKTLRA
-16 LAELNFITP
+16 LAEINFTIP

-36 LEADIDLLGLAQTGT
+36 IEADVDLLGLAQTGT

-66 GNNKKPQALILCPT
+66 SSNRKPQALILCPT

-93 FSAMTPEVRTVAVYG
+93 FSSMTPEIRTVAVYG

-138 RGEVNFELVKIVVL
+138 RGEVNFEQVKIVVL

-183 TATMPKDIKAITKK
+183 TATMPKDIKIITKK
-197 YMNNP
+197 YMRNP
-202 FEVSVSVNKGNENI
+202 LEVSVSVNKGNENI

-231 VKRIVDNSPDIFGI
+231 VKRIVDFYPDIFGI

-255 DVVDMLIKDG
+255 DVADMLIKDG

-276 QQQRDVVMKRYREKS
+276 QQQRDIVMNRYREKS

-348 ESYKINELEKIVSK
+348 EMHKINELERIVSK
-362 KFIKM
+362 KFEKVN
-367 EVPTGD
+367 VPTGA
-373 EVCQNQLLALIGRAK
+373 EVCQNQLLALIHRAH
-388 QVEVNETQLEPFM
+388 QVEVNEEQLAPFM
-401 VQINAEFEE
+401 DQINAEFADI
-410 MSKEE
+410 SKED

-426 RFLEYYQGA
+426 RFLEYYQDS
-435 RDLNMGGGDFGRSD
+435 RDLNQGGELSRSERGPIRERSERFG
-449 RNNGERSERSGE
+449 GERSERGAPRE
-461 RPDRGERG
+461 RGDRGERG
-469 GFGSR
+469 GTIY
-474 DRGER
+474 
-479 GNSPQSGYDRF
+479 PQTGYDRF
-490 FINVGHLDNVNK
+490 FINIGNLDNITK
-502 GELLRLVCDNANVR
+502 GDLLRIVCDHTNVR

-525 KDKFSFFEVETKF
+525 KDKFSFFEVESKF
-538 KKDILDGLKNINHNG
+538 KKDIVSGMKNINHNG
-553 RSLRVD
+553 RSLRID
-559 QASDTPM
+559 LASEGTSMSGTGGD
-566 GERPERTERSS
+566 RPA
-577 SFGGERSSSYGGGER
+577 SF
-592 KSSFGGG
+592 GG
-599 SRFGGNRD
+599 SRFGDKR
-607 GGSRDGGGSRFGG
+607 GGGDRYSSGPR
-620 NRDGGSRD
+620 GGSRD
-628 GGSRD
+628 GGSRF
-633 GGGSRFGGNR
+633 SGNR
-643 DGGSRDGASRDG
+643 D
-655 GSSRFGGNR
+655 
-664 ENNSYNDKKESAPK
+664 NSYG
-678 EKKND
+678 EKGERKPREKGD
-683 NFKLDFKFDGGF
+683 NFKLDFKFDGGI

>member
-1 MTFEELGLSPKTLRA
+1 MTFEQLGLSPKTLRA
-16 LAELNFITP
+16 LAEMNFTIP

-36 LEADIDLLGLAQTGT
+36 IEADIDLLGLAQTGT

-66 GNNKKPQALILCPT
+66 GSSRKPQALILCPT

-93 FSAMTPEVRTVAVYG
+93 FSSMTPEVRTVAVYG

-138 RGEVNFELVKIVVL
+138 RGEVNFEQVKIVVL

-183 TATMPKDIKAITKK
+183 TATMPKDIKIITKK
-197 YMNNP
+197 YMRNP
-202 FEVSVSVNKGNENI
+202 LEVSVSVNKGNENI

-231 VKRIVDNSPDIFGI
+231 VKRIVDFYPDIFGI

-255 DVVDMLIKDG
+255 DVADMLIKDG

-276 QQQRDVVMKRYREKS
+276 QQQRDIVMNRYREKS

-348 ESYKINELEKIVSK
+348 EMHKINELERIVSK
-362 KFIKM
+362 KFEKVN
-367 EVPTGD
+367 VPTGA
-373 EVCQNQLLALIGRAK
+373 EVCQNQLLALIHRAH
-388 QVEVNETQLEPFM
+388 QVEVNEEQLAPFM
-401 VQINAEFEE
+401 DQINAEFAD
-410 MSKEE
+410 MSKED

-426 RFLEYYQGA
+426 RFLEYYQDS
-435 RDLNMGGGDFGRSD
+435 RDLNQGGELSRSERGPIRERSERFG
-449 RNNGERSERSGE
+449 GERSERGAPRERGE
-461 RPDRGERG
+461 RGERG
-469 GFGSR
+469 GTIY
-474 DRGER
+474 
-479 GNSPQSGYDRF
+479 PQTGYDRF
-490 FINVGHLDNVNK
+490 FINIGDLDNITK
-502 GELLRLVCDNANVR
+502 GDLLRIVCDHTNVR

-525 KDKFSFFEVETKF
+525 KDKFSFFEVESKF
-538 KKDILDGLKNINHNG
+538 KNDIVSGMKNINHNG
-553 RSLRVD
+553 RSLRID
-559 QASDTPM
+559 LASEGTSMSGTGGD
-566 GERPERTERSS
+566 RPA
-577 SFGGERSSSYGGGER
+577 SFGGSRFGDKRGGGDR
-592 KSSFGGG
+592 YSSGPRGGSRDGG

-607 GGSRDGGGSRFGG
+607 
-620 NRDGGSRD
+620 
-628 GGSRD
+628 
-633 GGGSRFGGNR
+633 
-643 DGGSRDGASRDG
+643 
-655 GSSRFGGNR
+655 SSYGEKR
-664 ENNSYNDKKESAPK
+664 ERKPR
-678 EKKND
+678 EKGD
-683 NFKLDFKFDGGF
+683 NFKLDFKFDGGI

>member
-1 MTFEELGLSPKTLRA
+1 MTFEQLGLSPKTLRA
-16 LAELNFITP
+16 LAEMNFTIP

-36 LEADIDLLGLAQTGT
+36 IEADIDLLGLAQTGT

-66 GNNKKPQALILCPT
+66 GSNRKPQALILCPT

-93 FSAMTPEVRTVAVYG
+93 FSSMTPEIRTVAVYG

-138 RGEVNFELVKIVVL
+138 RGEVNFEQVKIVVL

-183 TATMPKDIKAITKK
+183 TATMPKDIKIITKK
-197 YMNNP
+197 YMRNP
-202 FEVSVSVNKGNENI
+202 LEVSVSVNKGNENI

-231 VKRIVDNSPDIFGI
+231 VKRIVDFYPDIFGI

-255 DVVDMLIKDG
+255 DVADMLIKDG

-276 QQQRDVVMKRYREKS
+276 QQQRDIVMNRYREKS

-348 ESYKINELEKIVSK
+348 EMHKINELERIVSK
-362 KFIKM
+362 KFEKVN
-367 EVPTGD
+367 VPTGA
-373 EVCQNQLLALIGRAK
+373 EVCQNQLLALIHRAH
-388 QVEVNETQLEPFM
+388 QVEVNEEQLAPFM
-401 VQINAEFEE
+401 DQINAEFADI
-410 MSKEE
+410 SKED

-426 RFLEYYQGA
+426 RFLEYYQDS
-435 RDLNMGGGDFGRSD
+435 RDLNQGGELSRSERGPIRERSERFG
-449 RNNGERSERSGE
+449 GERSERGAPRE
-461 RPDRGERG
+461 RGDRGERG
-469 GFGSR
+469 GTIY
-474 DRGER
+474 
-479 GNSPQSGYDRF
+479 PQTGYDRF
-490 FINVGHLDNVNK
+490 FINIGNLDNITK
-502 GELLRLVCDNANVR
+502 GDLLRIVCDHTNVR

-525 KDKFSFFEVETKF
+525 KDKFSFFEVESKF
-538 KKDILDGLKNINHNG
+538 KKDIVSGMKNINHNG
-553 RSLRVD
+553 RSLRID
-559 QASDTPM
+559 LASEGTSMSGTGGD
-566 GERPERTERSS
+566 RPA
-577 SFGGERSSSYGGGER
+577 SF
-592 KSSFGGG
+592 GG
-599 SRFGGNRD
+599 SRFGDKR
-607 GGSRDGGGSRFGG
+607 GGGDRYSSGPRGGSRFSG
-620 NRDGGSRD
+620 NRD
-628 GGSRD
+628 
-633 GGGSRFGGNR
+633 
-643 DGGSRDGASRDG
+643 
-655 GSSRFGGNR
+655 
-664 ENNSYNDKKESAPK
+664 NSYG
-678 EKKND
+678 EKGERKPREKGD
-683 NFKLDFKFDGGF
+683 NFKLDFKFDGGI

>member
-1 MTFEELGLSPKTLRA
+1 MTFEQLGLSPKTLRA
-16 LAELNFITP
+16 LAEMNFTIP

-36 LEADIDLLGLAQTGT
+36 IEADIDLLGLAQTGT

-66 GNNKKPQALILCPT
+66 GSSRKPQALILCPT

-93 FSAMTPEVRTVAVYG
+93 FSSMTPEVRTVAVYG

-138 RGEVNFELVKIVVL
+138 RGEVNFEQVKIVVL

-183 TATMPKDIKAITKK
+183 TATMPKDIKIITKK
-197 YMNNP
+197 YMRNP
-202 FEVSVSVNKGNENI
+202 LEVSVSVNKGNENI

-231 VKRIVDNSPDIFGI
+231 VKRIVDFYPDIFGI

-255 DVVDMLIKDG
+255 DVADMLIKDG

-276 QQQRDVVMKRYREKS
+276 QQQRDIVMNRYREKS

-348 ESYKINELEKIVSK
+348 EMHKINELERIVSK
-362 KFIKM
+362 KFEKVN
-367 EVPTGD
+367 VPTGA
-373 EVCQNQLLALIGRAK
+373 EVCQNQLLALIHRAH
-388 QVEVNETQLEPFM
+388 QVEVNEEQLAPFM
-401 VQINAEFEE
+401 DQINAEFADI
-410 MSKEE
+410 SKED

-426 RFLEYYQGA
+426 RFLEYYQDS
-435 RDLNMGGGDFGRSD
+435 RDLNQGGELSRSERGPIRERSERFG
-449 RNNGERSERSGE
+449 GERSERGAPRE
-461 RPDRGERG
+461 RGDRGERG
-469 GFGSR
+469 GTIY
-474 DRGER
+474 
-479 GNSPQSGYDRF
+479 PQTGYDRF
-490 FINVGHLDNVNK
+490 FINIGNLDNITK
-502 GELLRLVCDNANVR
+502 GDLLRIVCDHTNVR

-525 KDKFSFFEVETKF
+525 KDKFSFFEVESKF
-538 KKDILDGLKNINHNG
+538 KKDIVSGMKNINHNG
-553 RSLRVD
+553 RSLRID
-559 QASDTPM
+559 LASEGTSMSGTGGD
-566 GERPERTERSS
+566 RPA
-577 SFGGERSSSYGGGER
+577 SF
-592 KSSFGGG
+592 GG
-599 SRFGGNRD
+599 SRFGDKR
-607 GGSRDGGGSRFGG
+607 GGGDRYSSGPR
-620 NRDGGSRD
+620 GGSRD
-628 GGSRD
+628 GGSRF
-633 GGGSRFGGNR
+633 SGNR
-643 DGGSRDGASRDG
+643 D
-655 GSSRFGGNR
+655 
-664 ENNSYNDKKESAPK
+664 NSYG
-678 EKKND
+678 EKGERKPREKGD
-683 NFKLDFKFDGGF
+683 NFKLDFKFDGGI

>member
-16 LAELNFITP
+16 LAELNFTEP
-25 TPIQEQAIPKL
+25 TPIQEQAIPRL

-66 GNNKKPQALILCPT
+66 GTSKKPQALILCPT

-93 FSAMTPEVRTVAVYG
+93 FSAMTPEIRTVAVYG

-138 RGEVNFELVKIVVL
+138 RGEVNFENVKIVVL

-183 TATMPKDIKAITKK
+183 TATMPKDIKIITKK

-202 FEVSVSVNKGNENI
+202 VEVSVSVNKGNDNI

-335 GKKGISISLVSKR
+335 GKKGIAISLVSKR
-348 ESYKINELEKIVSK
+348 ETYKISELEKIVSK

-367 EVPTGD
+367 EVPSGD
-373 EVCQNQLLALIGRAK
+373 EVCQNQLLALIQRAK
-388 QVEVNETQLEPFM
+388 AVEINETQLAPFM
-401 VQINAEFEE
+401 DQINTEFEE
-410 MSKEE
+410 LSKED

-426 RFLEYYQGA
+426 RFLEYYKDA
-435 RDLNMGGGDFGRSD
+435 RDLNMGGGDFGRSE
-449 RNNGERSERSGE
+449 RPRGEKSERFGGSRDG
-461 RPDRGERG
+461 GERG
-469 GFGSR
+469 GFSR
-474 DRGER
+474 ER
-479 GNSPQSGYDRF
+479 SNSPQSGYDRF

-559 QASDTPM
+559 QASNEPM
-566 GERPERTERSS
+566 GERPDRGERTERTS
-577 SFGGERSSSYGGGER
+577 SFGGER

-599 SRFGGNRD
+599 
-607 GGSRDGGGSRFGG
+607 GSRFG
-620 NRDGGSRD
+620 GGSRD

-643 DGGSRDGASRDG
+643 DGGSRFG
-655 GSSRFGGNR
+655 GSRFGGNR
-664 ENNSYNDKKESAPK
+664 DGGSDRERSSSFNSDKSDREPR
-678 EKKND
+678 EKKD
-683 NFKLDFKFDGGF
+683 NFKLDFKFDGGI